1 VHLGFLLSKKRPIK
15 IQEAYHMAMQIEENI
30 SLFKQE
36 HLFTPETKIGDPKG
50 TPNTLSLERLVSL
63 EIFERRE
70 QVINQQEVE
79 KKDPNEGFQSHEE
92 EKKINHSSTKDN
104 EDMVE
109 EREPEDIKHDDEVLM
124 CAPPSDESIQDPIP
138 PAQEE

>member
-1 VHLGFLLSKKRPIK
+1 
-15 IQEAYHMAMQIEENI
+15 M
-30 SLFKQE
+30 FKQE
-36 HLFTPETKIGDPKG
+36 HLFTPETKIDDPKG
-50 TPNTLSLERLVSL
+50 APDILSLDRLVSL

-70 QVINQQEVE
+70 QVINRQEVE
-79 KKDPNEGFQSHEE
+79 KKDPKGVFQSHEE
-92 EKKINHSSTKDN
+92 EQEITHSFVEDN